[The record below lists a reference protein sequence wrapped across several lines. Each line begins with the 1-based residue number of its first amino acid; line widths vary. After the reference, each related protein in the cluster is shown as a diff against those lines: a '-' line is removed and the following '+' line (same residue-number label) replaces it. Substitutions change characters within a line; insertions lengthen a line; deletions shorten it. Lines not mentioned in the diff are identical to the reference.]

1 MNNKNELP
9 ESNRR
14 DFLKNASLASMMAMI
29 GGVSCSKTDAQ
40 AKSAPSANSDLTK
53 IEPPPPINVG
63 VIGLNEWGREI
74 LKQIAL
80 LPSDPSRPKL
90 GAHLVAIC
98 DNYPSTLRRAGKE
111 DAPNAQKYDD
121 YTKLLADPNVQ
132 AVIIATPTSTHKE
145 IALAALAAGKHVYC
159 EAPLANTIEDAKAI
173 AKAARDAFKLVF
185 QPGLQQRS
193 HPQIEFLVP
202 FIRSGAIGKYVMVR
216 AQWHQNTS
224 WYRTWPDQTRE
235 DALNWRLHNATST
248 GLLGE
253 EGIHQIDIVGCI
265 LKERPKAVTGFSSTI
280 RSYEDHRDVPDTVQA
295 IFEFPHGV
303 SFFHDLTIC
312 NSFEKIYEVYLG
324 TESGMMMR
332 DFKAWLFKEVDA
344 DNLGWEVYARHDV
357 FYNETGIALVANASK
372 QTTLAG
378 SAQSFNPYDHQPLYY
393 ALEAFTDRAA
403 NQPKDVQDFQ
413 ENYPDGD
420 AQALIDYLKGI
431 SHIRKPAAT
440 WQDGLDAT
448 VLAIKANEAA
458 VKKQKITIEKEWFEI

>member
-29 GGVSCSKTDAQ
+29 GGVELKAGEPAQ
-40 AKSAPSANSDLTK
+40 SAPGADAGLTK
-53 IEPPPPINVG
+53 IPPPPPINAG

-74 LKQIAL
+74 LTTLAL
-80 LPSDPSRPKL
+80 LPSAPV
-90 GAHLVAIC
+90 VAIC
-98 DNYPSTLRRAGKE
+98 DTYPAALRRAAK
-111 DAPNAQKYDD
+111 DAPTAQKYDD

-132 AVIIATPTSTHKE
+132 AVIIATPTGTHKE

-159 EAPLANTIEDAKAI
+159 EAPLANTIDDAKAI
-173 AKAARDAFKLVF
+173 AKAGRDAFKVVF

-216 AQWHQNTS
+216 AQWHKSTTWS
-224 WYRTWPDQTRE
+224 RTAPTPERE

-248 GLLGE
+248 GLIGE
-253 EGIHQIDIVGCI
+253 EGIHQIDTVCCF
-265 LKERPKAVTGFSSTI
+265 LKGRPTAVTGFSSTI
-280 RSYEDHRDVPDTVQA
+280 KSYADKRDVPDTVQA
-295 IFEFPHGV
+295 VYEFPEGV
-303 SFFHDLTIC
+303 NFFHDLTIC
-312 NSFEKIYEVYLG
+312 NSFEKAYEVYLG
-324 TESGMMMR
+324 TESAMMMR

-344 DNLGWEVYARHDV
+344 RNLGWEVYARHDT

-378 SAQSFNPYDHQPLYY
+378 SAVSFNPYDHEPLYY
-393 ALEAFTDRAA
+393 ALEAFTSRAG
-403 NQPKDVQDFQ
+403 NQTKDVKDFT
-413 ENYPDGD
+413 EMYPDGD
-420 AQALIDYLKGI
+420 AQALTDYLKGLN
-431 SHIRKPAAT
+431 HIRKAAAT

-448 VLAIKANEAA
+448 VMAIMANQAA
-458 VKKQKITIEKEWFEI
+458 IKKQKITFEKEWFEI